1 MAMSNSFGKLF
12 SFTTFGE
19 SHGEALGVVIDG
31 MPSNIEVDHSLL
43 SSMLS
48 RRAPGQ
54 SALTTSRK
62 EKDSYKIL
70 SGVFEGK
77 TTGTPILVSV
87 ENTNQNSKD
96 YSSIEN
102 IYRPGHA
109 DYTYEK
115 KYGIRD
121 YRGGGRSSGRET
133 VARVIAGAFA
143 KMALNKYGISIDS
156 ALVAVGTVKAT
167 NYTWNP
173 PFSAPLYSVECDEK
187 EKMIEKIEE
196 VRRENDSIGCTIET
210 RIHSLPIGLGDP
222 IFDKL
227 DALLSSAVFSIGAV
241 KAFEVGE
248 GIKASQKRGSENND
262 EIRNE
267 NGKVVFVTNNSGGI
281 LGGIS
286 NGDVIINR
294 TFFKPTPSI
303 SRAQRT
309 INRNNENTTILIEG
323 RHDPCIGPRAVVV
336 VEAMEACVILDLLL
350 RRKAYECF

>member
-1 MAMSNSFGKLF
+1 MSNSFGKLF

-31 MPSNIEVDHSLL
+31 MPSNIEVDYSLL
-43 SSMLS
+43 SSML
-48 RRAPGQ
+48 RRRSPGQ
-54 SALTTSRK
+54 STLTTSRK
-62 EKDSYKIL
+62 EEDSFKIL
-70 SGVFEGK
+70 SGIFEGK

-96 YSSIEN
+96 YSSIKN

-133 VARVIAGAFA
+133 VARVISGAFA
-143 KMALNKYGISIDS
+143 KMALNKYGISVDS
-156 ALVAVGTVKAT
+156 ALVAVGTIEAT

-173 PFSAPLYSVECDEK
+173 PFAPPLYAVECSEK
-187 EKMIEKIEE
+187 EQMIEKIEE
-196 VRRENDSIGCTIET
+196 VRRENDSIGCVVET
-210 RIHSLPIGLGDP
+210 RISSLPVGLGDP
-222 IFDKL
+222 TFDKL
-227 DALLSSAVFSIGAV
+227 DAILSSAVFSIGAV
-241 KAFEVGE
+241 KAFEVGS

-262 EIRNE
+262 AMRNE
-267 NGKVVFVTNNSGGI
+267 NGKVVFLTNNSGGI

-294 TFFKPTPSI
+294 TYFKPTPSI
-303 SRAQRT
+303 SIEQET
-309 INRNNENTTILIEG
+309 INKESENTSILIMG

-336 VEAMEACVILDLLL
+336 VEAMEACVILDSLL